1 MDIAAPCPT
10 TTSARRSGAPAAEGR
25 VLGRSFWL
33 TYASNTSMMAAV
45 SLLYRYSDFVFS
57 LGGTELLLGVIVG
70 LGMVG
75 SVLMRA
81 FQGAGVDRYGARRV
95 WLGSAALFITACFAH
110 LALATAHSP
119 AIFVLRIVWQTS
131 VAGFFGA
138 SISYIA
144 GRRSTV
150 EMAEAIGTLGT
161 SGFIGTVLGT
171 SLGDQLLGSGM
182 AHRSMFALA
191 GGIGAV
197 ALFFAWLATHADLP
211 PVRRRRPPLV
221 WLLKRYHP
229 GPVLLMGMATG
240 FGLGLPPI
248 FLRPYAVEL
257 GIGQLGTFFYP
268 YMLVAFVT
276 RLAIRRLPMWIG
288 IRGMMLLGLA
298 NLAIGILLFVPVREA
313 WHLYVPAVF
322 LGVAHACMFPA
333 VVAGGSTAFPAR
345 YRGLGTA
352 VMLAM
357 FDVGNVIG
365 PPAFGA
371 VWQLAELCGWGPFQ
385 TAFFAA
391 AGFLAATGAAF
402 LWLSRRLR
410 LKVGAIA
417 PLRIAAVSAAVTD
430 SEAA

>member
-1 MDIAAPCPT
+1 
-10 TTSARRSGAPAAEGR
+10 
-25 VLGRSFWL
+25 
-33 TYASNTSMMAAV
+33 
-45 SLLYRYSDFVFS
+45 
-57 LGGTELLLGVIVG
+57 
-70 LGMVG
+70 MVG

-81 FQGAGVDRYGARRV
+81 FQGAGVDRYGARWV
-95 WLGSAALFITACFAH
+95 WLGSAALFVVSCLAH
-110 LALATAHSP
+110 LGLSTAHSP
-119 AIFVLRIVWQTS
+119 TIFVLRIVWQTS

-150 EMAEAIGTLGT
+150 DMAEAIGTLGT

-191 GGIGAV
+191 AGIGTL
-197 ALFFAWLATHADLP
+197 ALIFACLATQAELP

-268 YMLVAFVT
+268 YMLVAFIT
-276 RLAIRRLPMWIG
+276 RLAIRRLPALIG
-288 IRGMMLLGLA
+288 IRGMMLVGLA
-298 NLAIGILLFVPVREA
+298 NLVIGMLLFVPVHEA
-313 WHLYVPAVF
+313 WHLYLPAVF
-322 LGVAHACMFPA
+322 IGVAHACMFPA
-333 VVAGGSTAFPAR
+333 VVAGGSTTFPAR

-385 TAFFAA
+385 TAFIAS
-391 AGFLAATGAAF
+391 AGFLTATGAAF
-402 LWLSRRLR
+402 LWLSRKSRPSITGL
-410 LKVGAIA
+410 A
-417 PLRIAAVSAAVTD
+417 PIRIAA
-430 SEAA
+430 EAASGNEAA

>member
-1 MDIAAPCPT
+1 MEIAAPCSTKP
-10 TTSARRSGAPAAEGR
+10 SARRLHPPPAERR

-81 FQGAGVDRYGARRV
+81 FQGAGVDRYGARRI
-95 WLGSAALFITACFAH
+95 WLGSAALFVASCVAH
-110 LALATAHSP
+110 LALSTAHSP
-119 AIFVLRIVWQTS
+119 PIFVLRIVWQTS

-150 EMAEAIGTLGT
+150 DMAEAIGTLGT

-171 SLGDQLLGSGM
+171 SLGDRLLGAGM

-191 GGIGAV
+191 AGIGAV
-197 ALFFAWLATHADLP
+197 ALVFAWLATHADLP
-211 PVRRRRPPLV
+211 PARRRRPPLI

-268 YMLVAFVT
+268 YMFVAFVT
-276 RLAIRRLPMWIG
+276 RLAIRRLPAVIG
-288 IRGMMLLGLA
+288 IRGMMLVGLA
-298 NLAIGILLFVPVREA
+298 NLAIGMLLFVPVREA

-333 VVAGGSTAFPAR
+333 VVAGGSTTFPAR

-357 FDVGNVIG
+357 FDVGNCIG

-371 VWQLAELCGWGPFQ
+371 VWQFAERRGWGPFQ

-391 AGFLAATGAAF
+391 AGFLAATG
-402 LWLSRRLR
+402 
-410 LKVGAIA
+410 
-417 PLRIAAVSAAVTD
+417 
-430 SEAA
+430 